1 MAWKFRDPCPA
12 WRDQDDNRIS
22 AFRFLGI
29 SAFVRSM
36 QRITPFLWFDGQA
49 EEAAKFYVSVFKNSK
64 IKQITHYTGE
74 ELPERKGQVMTVSF
88 ELDGEEFVA
97 LNGGPQFKFT
107 EAVSFVINCDTQEE
121 IDYYW
126 EKLTADGGSEVQC
139 GWLADKYGLSWQVV
153 PGKFF
158 AEWVK
163 DPAGLERVMHEVM
176 QMTKLDLAKLTKAF
190 EGKRRVTCD
199 ELRTTRI
206 AKCEC
211 GAEAPHP

>member
-1 MAWKFRDPCPA
+1 
-12 WRDQDDNRIS
+12 
-22 AFRFLGI
+22 
-29 SAFVRSM
+29 M

-88 ELDGEEFVA
+88 ELDGQEITA

-126 EKLTADGGSEVQC
+126 EKLTADGGEEVQC
-139 GWLADKYGLSWQVV
+139 GWLTDKYGLSWQVV
-153 PGKFF
+153 PTKFF
-158 AEWVK
+158 AEWIK
-163 DPAGLERVMHEVM
+163 DEAGLERVMHELM
-176 QMTKLDLAKLTKAF
+176 QMKKLDLATLKKAF
-190 EGKRRVTCD
+190 EG
-199 ELRTTRI
+199 
-206 AKCEC
+206 
-211 GAEAPHP
+211 